1 MTHPIPI
8 AKPIITQKEIN
19 EVVKVLRSGHLSQGK
34 WVEEFE
40 KDFAKFIGSKFAIAT
55 SSGTAALYLA
65 LLSLGIKAHDEV
77 VTTSFSFIASSNA
90 IIYLGAKPVFVD
102 INPHTYNID
111 TDLIEKYITP
121 RTRAILPVHLY
132 GLPADMIKVR
142 KIAKRYNLIV
152 IEDACQAHGA
162 SIKSKKVGTFGD
174 AGCFSF
180 YPTKNMTT
188 GEGGVITTNSAKLA
202 KKIKLLREHGMRKR
216 YHHEILGFNFRMT
229 NISAALG
236 IEQLKK
242 LPEYNLQRVKNAAFL
257 TSRLSPIKQL
267 LTPSI
272 PNGFNHVFHQY
283 TIQIRQGKIV
293 REKLMQFL
301 SQNGVSTVIYYP
313 IPIHKQKFMK
323 QQYKNLN
330 LVQTQAISQQVLS
343 LPVHPNLSYKELQK
357 ITDLINL
364 FYKNQV

>member
-1 MTHPIPI
+1 
-8 AKPIITQKEIN
+8 
-19 EVVKVLRSGHLSQGK
+19 
-34 WVEEFE
+34 
-40 KDFAKFIGSKFAIAT
+40 
-55 SSGTAALYLA
+55 
-65 LLSLGIKAHDEV
+65 
-77 VTTSFSFIASSNA
+77 
-90 IIYLGAKPVFVD
+90 
-102 INPHTYNID
+102 
-111 TDLIEKYITP
+111 
-121 RTRAILPVHLY
+121 
-132 GLPADMIKVR
+132 
-142 KIAKRYNLIV
+142 
-152 IEDACQAHGA
+152 
-162 SIKSKKVGTFGD
+162 
-174 AGCFSF
+174 
-180 YPTKNMTT
+180 
-188 GEGGVITTNSAKLA
+188 
-202 KKIKLLREHGMRKR
+202 
-216 YHHEILGFNFRMT
+216 MT